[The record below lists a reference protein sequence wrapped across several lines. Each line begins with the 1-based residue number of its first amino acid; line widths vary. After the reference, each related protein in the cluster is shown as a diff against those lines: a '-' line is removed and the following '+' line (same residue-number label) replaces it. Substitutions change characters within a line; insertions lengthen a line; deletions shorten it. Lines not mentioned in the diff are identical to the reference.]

1 MMIYLKDRRN
11 YLKKA
16 NASALLKPPVQDA
29 AENKASHG
37 TKDNVQADS
46 DLDDDN
52 EQNEDMSDMD
62 DE

>member
-16 NASALLKPPVQDA
+16 DAGALLEPPVQDA
-29 AENKASHG
+29 AENEASH
-37 TKDNVQADS
+37 DAEEDVQADS

-52 EQNEDMSDMD
+52 ERNEDMSDMD